1 MTKLWKDLAV
11 NGHGTCLRPSQTE
24 RETAW
29 WGGTMLR
36 PCCFQYSS
44 CKTLP
49 RTSNHLR
56 HAKKENRNEQNW
68 LFHTYD
74 PGIPTSGHFLSRTVT
89 LEWTLGP

>member
-1 MTKLWKDLAV
+1 MVMAPVSAHLKQK
-11 NGHGTCLRPSQTE
+11 GKQHGGVE
-24 RETAW
+24 
-29 WGGTMLR
+29 
-36 PCCFQYSS
+36 PCCVRVVFNIRHAKH
-44 CKTLP
+44 CP